1 MSAVKRWYL
10 LLAVVALSGCAAEKE
25 GLVVKQ
31 FYLRDQTDATSEE
44 ALVRGEKLRRLYGA
58 VSMEERRGRLGQYY
72 TVLWND
78 ETGVGTGPVDVL
90 FEYQQGA
97 TASLVKRS
105 SQSFSADQSTGKA
118 EFSIIGDNYFNKGKV
133 IAWKVSLKRAGKVL
147 NTRQSYLWR

>member
-1 MSAVKRWYL
+1 MCGVKRWYL

-31 FYLRDQTDATSEE
+31 FYLREQTDGAGED

-78 ETGVGTGPVDVL
+78 QTGVGTGPAEVV
-90 FEYQQGA
+90 FEYQQGG
-97 TASLVKRS
+97 TASLVKRT
-105 SQSFSADQSTGKA
+105 SQSFSAEQSTGKA
-118 EFSIIGDNYFNKGKV
+118 EFSIIGDNYFNNGKV
-133 IAWKVSLKRAGKVL
+133 IAWKVSLKRDGKVL